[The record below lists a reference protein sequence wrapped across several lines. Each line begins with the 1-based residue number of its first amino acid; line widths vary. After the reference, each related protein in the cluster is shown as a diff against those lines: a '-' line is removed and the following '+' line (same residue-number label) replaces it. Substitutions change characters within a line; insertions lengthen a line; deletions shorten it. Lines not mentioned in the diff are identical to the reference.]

1 MAKKLSKR
9 YAAAIAQVDQKKTY
23 ELSEAVALVKN
34 IASAKFV
41 ETVNLAVRL
50 GLDPRKADQ
59 NIRGSISLPFGL
71 GKDVKVAVIANDAA
85 QASAKEAGAD
95 FVGGKD
101 LVEKIQKENWLDFDV
116 LIATPD
122 QMASLALVGRV
133 LGPRGLM
140 PNPKT
145 GTVTT
150 DVAGAVKEQKAGK
163 VEYRLDRSAN
173 VHLVAGKV
181 DFNNEA
187 LEGNIDTLI
196 RELLRVKPSAAKGT
210 YIKNISI
217 SSAQGPAVKLNIEQF
232 SK

>member
-9 YAAAIAQVDQKKTY
+9 IAAAAAKIDSNKFY
-23 ELSEAVALVKN
+23 DLNEAVALVKDT
-34 IASAKFV
+34 ASAKYV
-41 ETVNLAVRL
+41 ETVDLVVRL

-59 NIRGSISLPFGL
+59 NIRGSISLPHGL
-71 GKDVKVAVIANDAA
+71 GKDVKVAVIANAEGQAA
-85 QASAKEAGAD
+85 AEAAGAD

-163 VEYRLDRSAN
+163 VEYRLDKGSN
-173 VHLVAGKV
+173 VHLAAGKV
-181 DFNNEA
+181 DFDAEK
-187 LEGNIDTLI
+187 LEGNLDTLI
-196 RELLRVKPSAAKGT
+196 RELVRVRPSAAKGT
-210 YIKNISI
+210 YVKSINIS
-217 SSAQGPAVKLNIEQF
+217 STQGPAVKLNVEQF
-232 SK
+232 TK

>member
-9 YAAAIAQVDQKKTY
+9 IAAAAAKIDSNKFY
-23 ELSEAVALVKN
+23 DLNEAVALVKDT
-34 IASAKFV
+34 ASAKYV
-41 ETVNLAVRL
+41 ETVDLVVRL

-59 NIRGSISLPFGL
+59 NIRGSISLPHGL
-71 GKDVKVAVIANDAA
+71 GKDVKVAVIANAEGQAA
-85 QASAKEAGAD
+85 AEAAGAD

-163 VEYRLDRSAN
+163 VEYRLDKGSN
-173 VHLVAGKV
+173 VHLAAGKV
-181 DFNNEA
+181 DFDAEK
-187 LEGNIDTLI
+187 LEGNLDTLI
-196 RELLRVKPSAAKGT
+196 RELLRVRPSAAKGT
-210 YIKNISI
+210 YVKSINIS
-217 SSAQGPAVKLNIEQF
+217 STQGPSVKLNVEQF
-232 SK
+232 TK

>member
-9 YAAAIAQVDQKKTY
+9 IAAAVAKIDSNKFY
-23 ELSEAVALVKN
+23 DLSEAVALVKDT
-34 IASAKFV
+34 ASAKYV
-41 ETVNLAVRL
+41 ETVDLVVRL

-59 NIRGSISLPFGL
+59 NIRGSISLPHGL
-71 GKDVKVAVIANDAA
+71 GKDVKVAVIANAEGQAA
-85 QASAKEAGAD
+85 AEAAGAD

-163 VEYRLDRSAN
+163 VEYRLDKGSN
-173 VHLVAGKV
+173 VHLAAGKV
-181 DFNNEA
+181 DFDAEK
-187 LEGNIDTLI
+187 LEGNLDTLI
-196 RELLRVKPSAAKGT
+196 RELVRVRPSAAKGT
-210 YIKNISI
+210 YVKSINIS
-217 SSAQGPAVKLNIEQF
+217 STQGPAVKLNVEQF
-232 SK
+232 TK